1 MWCADP
7 PSPAAPAPR
16 QTRRSPATERPKPFL
31 AAGSLSRRGALFAA
45 RTRSERQL
53 SGVAVAP
60 TKGKS
65 QRAGERGRR
74 GSRSRFSSPLARPPS
89 REWRP
94 IGAESLGSPRCGSSQ
109 GVVGLGG
116 VAR

>member
-1 MWCADP
+1 MRCADP

-16 QTRRSPATERPKPFL
+16 QPRRSPATERPKPFL
-31 AAGSLSRRGALFAA
+31 AGSLSRRGALFPA

-53 SGVAVAP
+53 SGVAAAP

-74 GSRSRFSSPLARPPS
+74 GSRSRFSSPLVRPPS

-94 IGAESLGSPRCGSSQ
+94 IGDESLGSPPCGSSQ
-109 GVVGLGG
+109 EVG
-116 VAR
+116 VAL